1 MSDMPSTWH
10 YVVPVKLP
18 NLIDTYT
25 QSDNKD
31 FIKAFKDVV
40 RHFSQSDELIT
51 DFVKSW
57 AVSGKCLSIIAMPK
71 AAIYS
76 LTSH

>member
-1 MSDMPSTWH
+1 MLDMPSTQH
-10 YVVPVKLP
+10 CVVPIKLP

-31 FIKAFKDVV
+31 FVKAFKDVV
-40 RHFSQSDELIT
+40 HHFSQSDELIT
-51 DFVKSW
+51 DFVESW
-57 AVSGKCLSIIAMPK
+57 AASGKCLSIIAMPE
-71 AAIYS
+71 AVIYL